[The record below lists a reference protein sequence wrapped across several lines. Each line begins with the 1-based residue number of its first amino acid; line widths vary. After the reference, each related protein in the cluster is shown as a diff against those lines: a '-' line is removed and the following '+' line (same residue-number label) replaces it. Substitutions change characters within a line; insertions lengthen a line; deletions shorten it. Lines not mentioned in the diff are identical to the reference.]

1 MKTTSRK
8 RLLVS
13 SVAMLLVAMLALGTA
28 TYAWFTSSTTATA
41 NGINVKTVK
50 SSKLEISSATSE
62 WGTLINYGVQ
72 NKVLLPVSTGNST
85 AWFTAEGQS
94 YDDGTLKSGTVASQ
108 SDLNS
113 YVVKN
118 QLNVHN
124 AGEAAVE
131 KVTISF
137 SVPNDYLRVAL
148 VPADAKGENQPNS
161 TSATFT
167 DCVYAADTA
176 SYTGLTS
183 TEGTGVEITP
193 KNKYEVPVGTLNKD
207 EVKYYNLYVWFEGQD
222 PDCKDAKAGAVVPD
236 IEFTVTGDTVS
247 EIG

>member
-28 TYAWFTSSTTATA
+28 TYAWFTQSTTATA

-50 SSKLEISSATSE
+50 ASKLEISSATSE
-62 WGTLINYGVQ
+62 WGTLIDYGVE

-94 YDDGTLKSGTVASQ
+94 YNDGTLKSGTVASQ
-108 SDLNS
+108 SEL
-113 YVVKN
+113 YCCVVRN
-118 QLNVHN
+118 QFSVFYGGD
-124 AGEAAVE
+124 AGVVN
-131 KVTISF
+131 VTICF
-137 SVPNDYLRVAL
+137 SVPTIYLRVAL
-148 VPADAKGENQPNS
+148 VPADAKGENLPNS

-167 DCVYAADTA
+167 DCVYASDTTE
-176 SYTGLTS
+176 YTGLTS
-183 TEGTGVEITP
+183 TDGSGESITP
-193 KNKYEVPVGTLNKD
+193 KNNYEVSVGTLNQD
-207 EVKYYNLYVWFEGQD
+207 EAKYYNLYVWFEGQD
-222 PDCKDAKAGAVVPD
+222 PDCKDANAGAVVPD

-247 EIG
+247 SAD